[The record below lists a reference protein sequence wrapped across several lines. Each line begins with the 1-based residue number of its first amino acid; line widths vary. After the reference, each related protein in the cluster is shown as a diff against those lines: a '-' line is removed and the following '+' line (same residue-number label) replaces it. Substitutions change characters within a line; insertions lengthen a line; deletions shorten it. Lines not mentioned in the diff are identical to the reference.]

1 MKKKLSI
8 LGVGYV
14 GLPLAIE
21 FSKFYNVVGY
31 DQNKYKI
38 DNLQLGIDSNQQYKR
53 DKIINKLELVSRD
66 EFEVLK
72 KVVQKQETIIQ
83 KLLRNKKIKKVKKS

>member
-31 DQNKYKI
+31 DQNKY
-38 DNLQLGIDSNQQYKR
+38 NGC
-53 DKIINKLELVSRD
+53 
-66 EFEVLK
+66 
-72 KVVQKQETIIQ
+72 
-83 KLLRNKKIKKVKKS
+83 